1 MKARHAFLCDFAE
14 ESGGKV
20 HALGVGI
27 DRLQAPAAPVTHP
40 MLTLV
45 ADIEFAHAE
54 AGDKTFAIELIDAD
68 GQPARERMSLPV
80 SFAVPS
86 GPLGLARVVVQIPNL
101 RFESFGDYSF
111 QVTVDGHSIAEL
123 RLAVW
128 PLGQA
133 ASS

>member
-1 MKARHAFLCDFAE
+1 ME

-40 MLTLV
+40 MLTLD
-45 ADIEFAHAE
+45 AGIEFAHAG
-54 AGDKTFAIELIDAD
+54 AGDKIFAIELIDAD
-68 GQPARERMSLPV
+68 GQSVRERMSLPV
-80 SFAVPS
+80 SFAAPG
-86 GPLGLARVVVQIPNL
+86 GPQGLARVVVEVPSL

-111 QVTVDGHSIAEL
+111 QVTADGHSIAEL